1 MDPSRPPI
9 RTPRRGSALAAAA
22 LLAAVAV
29 TAAGSSPTDPATAA
43 PGGPAAGRRLG
54 TDPRPRTDGPS
65 GGGACAP
72 APGAGTQMSE
82 GLPTAPGY
90 VRGTGT
96 VRALTLAI
104 DFPDA
109 PGRGTAR
116 QRYAEFFP
124 RVRQWFEAASYGR
137 LDYRPAL
144 PLKRWLRMPRPFRS
158 YGIERGSTFEPGYRR
173 LLRDLARAA
182 AAARPAVDF
191 RPYDLVNVLVTPNA
205 GPPATDTVLSVTFS
219 GNPDAPSAG
228 GVPLAN
234 VSFIYGRQTGP
245 SAFRVLSHENGHVF
259 GLPDLYTDA
268 EGGSLAGHWDLMSED
283 WGPGNDVMA
292 WHKWKLGWLARR
304 QVRCVTGP
312 GARTERLTPLNAHA
326 PGGVRMVFVPVN
338 RHSGYAV
345 EVRRREGNDESVCRP
360 GVLLSWVDTSVD
372 TGGGPVTVVDSTPH
386 SGGCSRHP
394 NVDAELSDA
403 AFTPGQAFTDRRHG
417 IRIEVPAEGGSEGK
431 NKGGGYRVRV
441 VRR

>member
-1 MDPSRPPI
+1 MDPSRPRI
-9 RTPRRGSALAAAA
+9 RAPRRGSALAATA
-22 LLAAVAV
+22 LLAVVAAA
-29 TAAGSSPTDPATAA
+29 AAGSSPTATAPAA
-43 PGGPAAGRRLG
+43 PGASATGHRLG
-54 TDPRPRTDGPS
+54 ADPRPGTADPS
-65 GGGACAP
+65 EGGSCALS
-72 APGAGTQMSE
+72 PGAGAQMSE

-124 RVRQWFEAASYGR
+124 QVRQWFRTASYGR

-144 PLKRWLRMPRPFRS
+144 PLTHWLRMPHSFRS

-191 RPYDLVNVLVTPNA
+191 GPYDLVNVLVTPNA

-219 GNPDAPSAG
+219 GNADAPSAD

-268 EGGSLAGHWDLMSED
+268 GGGSLAGHWDLMSED

-292 WHKWKLGWLARR
+292 WHKWKLGWLTGR
-304 QVRCVTGP
+304 QVRCVTGR
-312 GARTERLTPLNAHA
+312 GAHTERLTSLNA
-326 PGGVRMVFVPVN
+326 PGGGVRLVFVPVT

-360 GVLLSWVDTSVD
+360 GVLVSWVDASVD

-386 SGGCSRHP
+386 SGGCSRSP

-403 AFTPGQAFTDRRHG
+403 AFTPGQAFTDRRLG
-417 IRIEVPAEGGSEGK
+417 VRIEVSGGERHGEEQR
-431 NKGGGYRVRV
+431 NYQVRI